1 MLYKLKIL
9 RIGGKDMGKGINP
22 HKKKNQKKEQIMTW
36 TIIAVFA
43 LIVLGVGAGFWMLS
57 RQWNYNHSYKNMVK
71 QTIREM
77 VKEEA
82 LKE

>member
-9 RIGGKDMGKGINP
+9 TRGDEYMNQRKQKDKR
-22 HKKKNQKKEQIMTW
+22 KEQIITW
-36 TIIAVFA
+36 TIIAIFA
-43 LIVLGVGAGFWMLS
+43 FIVLGIGAGFWMFS

-82 LKE
+82 LKEQP